1 MVHSSF
7 SVFSQITAFQQIQTV
22 LLTAFNFSLSI
33 TTYNF
38 IAPAQMPILVEN
50 LKLVA
55 EKYGEKV
62 LETSKGNNISIA
74 VTCNGIAN
82 PTELGS
88 WLFKRSVSGT
98 RVVAPG
104 K

>member
-1 MVHSSF
+1 
-7 SVFSQITAFQQIQTV
+7 
-22 LLTAFNFSLSI
+22 
-33 TTYNF
+33 
-38 IAPAQMPILVEN
+38 MPILVEN

-98 RVVAPG
+98 RVVAQG
-104 K
+104 KTRKFSIYFVVGWCCLVISFSFLFLSLTQ

>member
-1 MVHSSF
+1 LLN
-7 SVFSQITAFQQIQTV
+7 AFAIFDF
-22 LLTAFNFSLSI
+22 LK
-33 TTYNF
+33 
-38 IAPAQMPILVEN
+38 QMPILVEN

-74 VTCNGIAN
+74 VTCNGIEH